1 MVSACRYERQGTI
14 FPAMANGPLKRI
26 VREIHRKSL
35 WQVLGIY
42 VVASW
47 GVLSVVDTLGGA
59 LNLPDWFPSVA
70 LGLLIVG
77 LPVVLA
83 TAFVQDGGQDGAAGD
98 LDLARDSTDVAGV
111 GASGLFTWRTAG
123 LSGVGAFALLGF
135 VGPGWVLFG
144 GGIGDTTDDDPAIER
159 SVAVLPFV
167 NMSGDSNNEYFS
179 DGITE
184 ELLNALAHLPDLRVP
199 GRTSSFAF
207 KDGGLTIRQIADTLD
222 VAHVLEGSVRRQGE
236 TVLIT
241 AQLIDAQTD
250 AHLWSDTFE
259 RELTDIF
266 AIQREIATAIA
277 DQLQVSLSGAE
288 QARLVGE
295 GTASTEAYEAYLRG
309 RYFWNQRTAESI
321 QTAISEF
328 QRAVDLDSNYA
339 EAYSGLADSYLII
352 DNYVFRTMPDYRT
365 NSELGLA
372 AAQRAVSLRP
382 DLGMA
387 HASLGFGLWM
397 VGDWEN
403 ADRELERAIE
413 LNPGYA
419 IGHMWRAWVLS
430 STGRAD
436 EAVGSAQ
443 RALELDPV
451 SRVISLVSG
460 EVLLFAGRMEEA
472 IEQLRKT
479 IGLAPEWANPWFD
492 LGHALLIEGRYDE
505 GLEAWLNYARFAN
518 LDVAI
523 QTASY
528 QAMVRYRETGEPH
541 TFPDHDENPTG
552 QILMYAES
560 GQPDQAIELFEAL
573 VLSGA
578 YGWAGSTHSLPTGD
592 LLGDDLRYQ
601 ALLEEAGITW

>member
-14 FPAMANGPLKRI
+14 FPAMANGPLKRL

-111 GASGLFTWRTAG
+111 GASGLFTWRNAG
-123 LSGVGAFALLGF
+123 LSGVGAFAFLGF
-135 VGPGWVLFG
+135 VGTGWVLFG
-144 GGIGDTTDDDPAIER
+144 GGIGDTTDDDPTIER

-295 GTASTEAYEAYLRG
+295 GTANTEAYEAYLRG

-436 EAVGSAQ
+436 EAVGPAQ

-460 EVLLFAGRMEEA
+460 EVFLFAGRMEEA

-523 QTASY
+523 QAASY

>member
-14 FPAMANGPLKRI
+14 FPAMANGPLKRL

-83 TAFVQDGGQDGAAGD
+83 TAFVQDGGADGVTRD
-98 LDLARDSTDVAGV
+98 LDLARDPTDAALGA
-111 GASGLFTWRTAG
+111 ASGLFTWRNAA

-135 VGPGWVLFG
+135 VGTGWVLFG
-144 GGIGDTTDDDPAIER
+144 GGIRNTTDDDPTIER

-295 GTASTEAYEAYLRG
+295 GTANTEAYEAYLRG

-365 NSELGLA
+365 NSQLGLA

-436 EAVGSAQ
+436 EAVGPAQ

-460 EVLLFAGRMEEA
+460 EVFLFAGRMEEA

-541 TFPDHDENPTG
+541 TFPDHDENPRG

>member
-1 MVSACRYERQGTI
+1 
-14 FPAMANGPLKRI
+14 MADGPLKRL

-42 VVASW
+42 LVASW
-47 GVLSVVDTLGGA
+47 AVLSGVDTLGGA

-70 LGLLIVG
+70 LALLIVG
-77 LPVVLA
+77 LPGVLA
-83 TAFVQDGGQDGAAGD
+83 TAFIQDGGRGRVAGG
-98 LDLARDSTDVAGV
+98 LDLARDPTDAAGG
-111 GASGLFTWRTAG
+111 GASGLFTWRNAALG
-123 LSGVGAFALLGF
+123 GVGAFALLGF
-135 VGPGWVLFG
+135 VGTGWVLFG
-144 GGIGDTTDDDPAIER
+144 GGIGGTTDDDPTIER

-184 ELLNALAHLPDLRVP
+184 ELLNALAQLPDLRVP

-250 AHLWSDTFE
+250 RHLWSATFE

-295 GTASTEAYEAYLRG
+295 ATASTEAHEAYLRG

-321 QTAISEF
+321 RTAISEF

-339 EAYSGLADSYLII
+339 EAYSGLADSYLLI

-403 ADRELERAIE
+403 AERALERAIE

-419 IGHMWRAWVLS
+419 IAHMWRAWVLS

-436 EAVGSAQ
+436 EAVGPAQ

-460 EVLLFAGRMEEA
+460 TVFLFGGRMEEA
-472 IEQLRKT
+472 IEQLRET
-479 IGLAPEWANPWFD
+479 IGLAPEWSNAWFS

-505 GLEAWLNYARFAN
+505 GLEAWLNSARLEN
-518 LDVAI
+518 LDVTI
-523 QTASY
+523 PTAAY
-528 QAMVRYRETGEPH
+528 QAMVRYRETGKPQ
-541 TFPDHDENPTG
+541 TFPDHDENPRG
-552 QILMYAES
+552 QIVMYAES
-560 GQPDQAIELFEAL
+560 GQPDRAIELFEA
-573 VLSGA
+573 VVRSGA
-578 YGWAGSTHSLPTGD
+578 YGWAGNTHSLPTGD
-592 LLGDDLRYQ
+592 LLSGDPRYQ

>member
-98 LDLARDSTDVAGV
+98 LDLARVSTDVAGV
-111 GASGLFTWRTAG
+111 GASGLFTWRNAG

-135 VGPGWVLFG
+135 VGTGWVLFG

-222 VAHVLEGSVRRQGE
+222 VAHVVEGSVRRQGE

-365 NSELGLA
+365 NSQLGLA

-387 HASLGFGLWM
+387 HASLGFGFWM

-436 EAVGSAQ
+436 EAVGPAQ

-541 TFPDHDENPTG
+541 TFPDHDENPRG

>member
-1 MVSACRYERQGTI
+1 MLS
-14 FPAMANGPLKRI
+14 GPFKSL

-42 VVASW
+42 AVASW
-47 GVLSVVDTLGGA
+47 AVLSGVGTLGDA
-59 LNLPDWFPSVA
+59 LNLPDWFPSLA

-83 TAFVQDGGQDGAAGD
+83 VAFIQDGEQDRVDGPPELLPDCTGTVEGSGAGPLSRRSA
-98 LDLARDSTDVAGV
+98 LGV
-111 GASGLFTWRTAG
+111 
-123 LSGVGAFALLGF
+123 SGVLVLLGF
-135 VGPGWVLFG
+135 VGIGWFLYG
-144 GGIGDTTDDDPAIER
+144 HGISGTTDDEPIIER

-184 ELLNALAHLPDLRVP
+184 ELLNALAQLPDLRVP

-207 KDGGLTIRQIADTLD
+207 KDGRLTIRQIADTLD

-259 RELTDIF
+259 RELTDVF
-266 AIQREIATAIA
+266 AIQREIASAIA
-277 DQLQVSLSGAE
+277 NQLQVSLSGAE

-309 RYFWNQRTAESI
+309 RYFWNQRTEKSI
-321 QTAISEF
+321 RTAISEF
-328 QRAVDLDSNYA
+328 QRAVELDSNYA
-339 EAYSGLADSYLII
+339 EAYSGLADSYLIL

-372 AAQRAVSLRP
+372 AAQRATSLRP

-387 HASLGFGLWM
+387 RASLGFGLWM
-397 VGDWEN
+397 VGDWKN
-403 ADRELERAIE
+403 AVQELEQAIE

-430 STGRAD
+430 STGRAG

-451 SRVISLVSG
+451 SRVISLVLG
-460 EVLLFAGRMEEA
+460 EVFLFATQMEEA
-472 IEQLRKT
+472 IEQLQRT
-479 IGLAPEWANPWFD
+479 IDLAPEWATPWYD
-492 LGHALLIEGRYDE
+492 LGHALLIEERYEE
-505 GLEAWLNYARFAN
+505 GLEAWLNYARLAD

-523 QTASY
+523 QAAAY
-528 QAMVRYRETGEPH
+528 QAMVRYRETGKPH
-541 TFPDHDENPTG
+541 TFPDHDENRRG
-552 QILMYAES
+552 QIVMYAES
-560 GQPDQAIELFEAL
+560 GQPDRAIELFEAL
-573 VLSGA
+573 VRSGA
-578 YGWAGSTHSLPTGD
+578 YGWAGSTHSLPFGD
-592 LLGDDLRYQ
+592 LLSNDSRYEE
-601 ALLEEAGITW
+601 LLEEAGITW

>member
-14 FPAMANGPLKRI
+14 FPAMANGPFKRF

-98 LDLARDSTDVAGV
+98 LDLAHDSVDVSGG
-111 GASGLFTWRTAG
+111 GASGLFTWRNAA

-135 VGPGWVLFG
+135 VGTGWVLFG
-144 GGIGDTTDDDPAIER
+144 GGIGDTTNDDPTIER

-207 KDGGLTIRQIADTLD
+207 QDGGLTIRQIADTLD

-321 QTAISEF
+321 QTAIREF

-365 NSELGLA
+365 NSQLGLA

-387 HASLGFGLWM
+387 HASLGFGFWM

-436 EAVGSAQ
+436 EAVGPAQ

-518 LDVAI
+518 LDIAI

-541 TFPDHDENPTG
+541 TFPDHDENPRG

>member
-14 FPAMANGPLKRI
+14 FPAMANGPFKRF

-83 TAFVQDGGQDGAAGD
+83 TAFVQDGAAGD
-98 LDLARDSTDVAGV
+98 LDLANDSVDVSGG
-111 GASGLFTWRTAG
+111 GASGLFTRRNAA

-135 VGPGWVLFG
+135 VGTGWVLFG
-144 GGIGDTTDDDPAIER
+144 GGIGDTTNDDPTIER

-222 VAHVLEGSVRRQGE
+222 VAHVVEGSVRRQGE

-277 DQLQVSLSGAE
+277 DQLQVSL
-288 QARLVGE
+288 
-295 GTASTEAYEAYLRG
+295 
-309 RYFWNQRTAESI
+309 
-321 QTAISEF
+321 
-328 QRAVDLDSNYA
+328 
-339 EAYSGLADSYLII
+339 
-352 DNYVFRTMPDYRT
+352 
-365 NSELGLA
+365 
-372 AAQRAVSLRP
+372 
-382 DLGMA
+382 
-387 HASLGFGLWM
+387 
-397 VGDWEN
+397 
-403 ADRELERAIE
+403 
-413 LNPGYA
+413 
-419 IGHMWRAWVLS
+419 
-430 STGRAD
+430 
-436 EAVGSAQ
+436 
-443 RALELDPV
+443 
-451 SRVISLVSG
+451 
-460 EVLLFAGRMEEA
+460 
-472 IEQLRKT
+472 
-479 IGLAPEWANPWFD
+479 
-492 LGHALLIEGRYDE
+492 
-505 GLEAWLNYARFAN
+505 
-518 LDVAI
+518 
-523 QTASY
+523 
-528 QAMVRYRETGEPH
+528 
-541 TFPDHDENPTG
+541 
-552 QILMYAES
+552 
-560 GQPDQAIELFEAL
+560 
-573 VLSGA
+573 
-578 YGWAGSTHSLPTGD
+578 
-592 LLGDDLRYQ
+592 
-601 ALLEEAGITW
+601 

>member
-1 MVSACRYERQGTI
+1 ML
-14 FPAMANGPLKRI
+14 NGPLKRL

-42 VVASW
+42 AVASW
-47 GVLSVVDTLGGA
+47 AVLSGVGTLGDV
-59 LNLPDWFPSVA
+59 LNLPDWFPSLA

-83 TAFVQDGGQDGAAGD
+83 VAVIQDGGQDRVNEGSAPVPGGTDAVEGT
-98 LDLARDSTDVAGV
+98 DSGSFTQRSALGFFGV
-111 GASGLFTWRTAG
+111 FVS
-123 LSGVGAFALLGF
+123 LGF
-135 VGPGWVLFG
+135 VGIGWLLFG
-144 GGIGDTTDDDPAIER
+144 HGISGTTDDEPTIER

-167 NMSGDSNNEYFS
+167 NMSGDSSNEYFS

-184 ELLNALAHLPDLRVP
+184 ELLNALAQLPDLRVP

-207 KDGGLTIRQIADTLD
+207 KGRRLTIRQIADTLD

-236 TVLIT
+236 TLLIT

-259 RELTDIF
+259 RELTDVF
-266 AIQREIATAIA
+266 AIQREIASAIA
-277 DQLQVSLSGAE
+277 NQLQVSLSGAQ

-309 RYFWNQRTAESI
+309 RYFWNQRTETSI
-321 QTAISEF
+321 RTAISEF
-328 QRAVDLDSNYA
+328 QRAVELDSNYA
-339 EAYSGLADSYLII
+339 EAYSGLADSYLIL

-372 AAQRAVSLRP
+372 AARRATSLRP

-387 HASLGFGLWM
+387 RASLGFGLWM

-403 ADRELERAIE
+403 AVRELERAIE

-419 IGHMWRAWVLS
+419 TGHMWLAWVLS
-430 STGRAD
+430 STGRAE
-436 EAVGSAQ
+436 EAVSSAQ

-451 SRVISLVSG
+451 SRVISLVLG
-460 EVLLFAGRMEEA
+460 EVFLFATQMEEA
-472 IEQLRKT
+472 IEQLQKT
-479 IGLAPEWANPWFD
+479 IDLAPEWATPWYD
-492 LGHALLIEGRYDE
+492 LGHALLLEGRYEE
-505 GLEAWLNYARFAN
+505 GSEAWLNYARLTD
-518 LDVAI
+518 LDVDI
-523 QTASY
+523 QAAAY
-528 QAMVRYRETGEPH
+528 QAMVRYRETGEPQ
-541 TFPDHDENPTG
+541 TFPDHDENPRG
-552 QILMYAES
+552 QIVMYAES
-560 GQPDQAIELFEAL
+560 GQPDRAIELFEAL

-578 YGWAGSTHSLPTGD
+578 FGWAGSTHSLPFGD
-592 LLGDDLRYQ
+592 LLSNDARYEE
-601 ALLEEAGITW
+601 LLEEAGITW

>member
-111 GASGLFTWRTAG
+111 GASGLFTWRNAG

-135 VGPGWVLFG
+135 VGTGWVLFG
-144 GGIGDTTDDDPAIER
+144 GGIGDTTDDDPTIER

-295 GTASTEAYEAYLRG
+295 GTANTEAYEAYLRG

-321 QTAISEF
+321 QTAIREF

-436 EAVGSAQ
+436 EAVGPAQ

-578 YGWAGSTHSLPTGD
+578 YGWAGSTHSSPTGD

>member
-1 MVSACRYERQGTI
+1 MVK
-14 FPAMANGPLKRI
+14 GPFKRL
-26 VREIHRKSL
+26 VHEIHRKSL

-42 VVASW
+42 AVASW
-47 GVLSVVDTLGGA
+47 AVLSGVGTLGDA
-59 LNLPDWFPSVA
+59 LNLPDWFPSLA
-70 LGLLIVG
+70 LALIIVG

-83 TAFVQDGGQDGAAGD
+83 AAFIQDGGQDRVD
-98 LDLARDSTDVAGV
+98 EDSELLPDPTDASKVSV
-111 GASGLFTWRTAG
+111 SGLLTRRSALRF
-123 LSGVGAFALLGF
+123 VGAFVFLGF
-135 VGPGWVLFG
+135 VGIGWVLFG
-144 GGIGDTTDDDPAIER
+144 VGISGTTDDETTIER

-184 ELLNALAHLPDLRVP
+184 ELLNALAQLPDLRVP

-222 VAHVLEGSVRRQGE
+222 VAHILEGSVRRQRN

-266 AIQREIATAIA
+266 AIQREIASAIA
-277 DQLQVSLSGAE
+277 DQLQVSLSGE
-288 QARLVGE
+288 EEARLVGE

-309 RYFWNQRTAESI
+309 RHFWNQRTEKSI
-321 QTAISEF
+321 RTAISEF

-339 EAYSGLADSYLII
+339 EAYSGLADSYLIL
-352 DNYVFRTMPDYRT
+352 DNYVFRTMPNYGT

-372 AAQRAVSLRP
+372 AAQRATSLRP

-403 ADRELERAIE
+403 AVRELERAIE

-430 STGRAD
+430 STGRAG
-436 EAVGSAQ
+436 EAVSSAQ
-443 RALELDPV
+443 RAFELDPV
-451 SRVISLVSG
+451 SRVISLVLG
-460 EVLLFAGRMEEA
+460 EVLLFATQMEGA
-472 IEQLRKT
+472 IAQLQKT
-479 IGLAPEWANPWFD
+479 IDLAPEWANPWYD
-492 LGHALLIEGRYDE
+492 LGHALLIEGRYEE
-505 GLEAWLNYARFAN
+505 GREAWLNYARLAD

-523 QTASY
+523 QAAAY
-528 QAMVRYRETGEPH
+528 QAMVRYRETGNPH
-541 TFPDHDENPTG
+541 TFPDHDENPRG
-552 QILMYAES
+552 QIIMYAES
-560 GQPDQAIELFEAL
+560 GQTDRAVELFDAL
-573 VLSGA
+573 IRSGA
-578 YGWAGSTHSLPTGD
+578 YGWAGSTHSLPFGA
-592 LLGDDLRYQ
+592 LLSDDSRYQ

>member
-1 MVSACRYERQGTI
+1 MVK
-14 FPAMANGPLKRI
+14 GPFKRL

-42 VVASW
+42 AVGSW
-47 GVLSVVDTLGGA
+47 AVLSGVGTLGDA
-59 LNLPDWFPSVA
+59 LNLPDWFPSLA
-70 LGLLIVG
+70 LALLIVG
-77 LPVVLA
+77 LPIVLA
-83 TAFVQDGGQDGAAGD
+83 VAFIQDGGQDRADENSELLPDPAD
-98 LDLARDSTDVAGV
+98 PSKVSV
-111 GASGLFTWRTAG
+111 SGLLTRRSARGF
-123 LSGVGAFALLGF
+123 VGAFVLGF
-135 VGPGWVLFG
+135 LGIGWILFG
-144 GGIGDTTDDDPAIER
+144 GGISGTTEDEPAIER

-184 ELLNALAHLPDLRVP
+184 ELLNALAQLPDLRVP

-207 KDGGLTIRQIADTLD
+207 KGGGLTIRQIADTLD
-222 VAHVLEGSVRRQGE
+222 VANIVEGSVRRQGN

-266 AIQREIATAIA
+266 AIQRETASAIA
-277 DQLQVSLSGAE
+277 DQLQISLSGE
-288 QARLVGE
+288 EEARLVGE

-309 RYFWNQRTAESI
+309 RYFWNQRTEQSI
-321 QTAISEF
+321 RAAITEF

-339 EAYSGLADSYLII
+339 EAYSGLADSYLIL
-352 DNYVFRTMPDYRT
+352 DNFVFRTMPDYRT

-372 AAQRAVSLRP
+372 AAQRATSLRP

-403 ADRELERAIE
+403 AVRELERAIA

-419 IGHMWRAWVLS
+419 TGHMWRAWVLA
-430 STGRAD
+430 STGRAG
-436 EAVGSAQ
+436 EAVSSAQ

-451 SRVISLVSG
+451 SRVISLVLG
-460 EVLLFAGRMEEA
+460 EVLLFATQMEGA
-472 IEQLRKT
+472 IEQLKKT
-479 IGLAPEWANPWFD
+479 IDLAPEWANPWYD
-492 LGHALLIEGRYDE
+492 LGHALLIEGRYEE
-505 GLEAWLNYARFAN
+505 GQEAWLTYARLAD
-518 LDVAI
+518 LDVAT
-523 QTASY
+523 QAAAY
-528 QAMVRYRETGEPH
+528 QAMVRYRETGTTQ
-541 TFPDHDENPTG
+541 TFPDHEGNPRG
-552 QILMYAES
+552 QIVMYAES
-560 GQPDQAIELFEAL
+560 GQPDRAIELFDAL
-573 VLSGA
+573 IRSGA
-578 YGWAGSTHSLPTGD
+578 YGWAGSTHSLPFGA
-592 LLGDDLRYQ
+592 LLGDDSRYQ

>member
-1 MVSACRYERQGTI
+1 MV
-14 FPAMANGPLKRI
+14 NGPLKRL

-42 VVASW
+42 LVASW
-47 GVLSVVDTLGGA
+47 AVLSGVDTLGGA

-70 LGLLIVG
+70 LALLIVG
-77 LPVVLA
+77 LPGVLA
-83 TAFVQDGGQDGAAGD
+83 TAFIQDGGRGRVAGG
-98 LDLARDSTDVAGV
+98 LDLARDPTDAAGG
-111 GASGLFTWRTAG
+111 GASGLFTWRNAALG
-123 LSGVGAFALLGF
+123 GVGAFALLGF
-135 VGPGWVLFG
+135 VGTGWVLFG
-144 GGIGDTTDDDPAIER
+144 GGIGGTTDDDPTIER

-184 ELLNALAHLPDLRVP
+184 ELLNALAQLPDLRVP

-250 AHLWSDTFE
+250 RHLWSATFE

-295 GTASTEAYEAYLRG
+295 ATASTEAHEAYLRG

-321 QTAISEF
+321 RTAISEF

-339 EAYSGLADSYLII
+339 EAYSGLADSYLLI

-403 ADRELERAIE
+403 AERELERAIE

-419 IGHMWRAWVLS
+419 IAHMWRAWVLS

-436 EAVGSAQ
+436 EAVGPAQ

-460 EVLLFAGRMEEA
+460 EVFLLGGRMEEA
-472 IEQLRKT
+472 IEQLRET
-479 IGLAPEWANPWFD
+479 IDLAPEWPNAWFH
-492 LGHALLIEGRYDE
+492 LGHALFIEGRYDE
-505 GLEAWLNYARFAN
+505 GLEAWLNSARLEN
-518 LDVAI
+518 LDVTI
-523 QTASY
+523 PTAAY
-528 QAMVRYRETGEPH
+528 QAMVRYRETGKPQ
-541 TFPDHDENPTG
+541 TFPDHDENPRG
-552 QILMYAES
+552 QIVMYAES
-560 GQPDQAIELFEAL
+560 GQPDRAIELFE
-573 VLSGA
+573 VFVRSGA
-578 YGWAGSTHSLPTGD
+578 YGWAGHAHSLPTGD
-592 LLGDDLRYQ
+592 LLGGDPRYQ

>member
-1 MVSACRYERQGTI
+1 
-14 FPAMANGPLKRI
+14 MANGPLKRL

-47 GVLSVVDTLGGA
+47 AVLSGVDTLGGA

-70 LGLLIVG
+70 LALLIVG

-83 TAFVQDGGQDGAAGD
+83 TAFIQDGGRGRVAGG
-98 LDLARDSTDVAGV
+98 LDLARDPTDAAGG
-111 GASGLFTWRTAG
+111 GASGLFTWRNAALG
-123 LSGVGAFALLGF
+123 GVGAFALLGF
-135 VGPGWVLFG
+135 VGTGWVLFG
-144 GGIGDTTDDDPAIER
+144 GGIGGTTDDDPTIER

-184 ELLNALAHLPDLRVP
+184 ELLNALAQLPDLRVP

-250 AHLWSDTFE
+250 RHLWSATFE

-295 GTASTEAYEAYLRG
+295 ATASTEAYEAYLRG

-321 QTAISEF
+321 RTAISEF

-339 EAYSGLADSYLII
+339 EAYSGLADSYLLI

-403 ADRELERAIE
+403 AERELERAIE

-419 IGHMWRAWVLS
+419 IAHMWRAFVLS

-436 EAVGSAQ
+436 EAVGPAQ

-460 EVLLFAGRMEEA
+460 EVFLFGGRMEEA
-472 IEQLRKT
+472 IEQLRET
-479 IGLAPEWANPWFD
+479 IGLAPEWANAWFD
-492 LGHALLIEGRYDE
+492 LGHALLVEGRYDE
-505 GLEAWLNYARFAN
+505 GLEAWLNYARLAN

-523 QTASY
+523 QTAAY
-528 QAMVRYRETGEPH
+528 QAMVRYRETGKPQR
-541 TFPDHDENPTG
+541 FPDHDENPRG
-552 QILMYAES
+552 QIVMYAES
-560 GQPDQAIELFEAL
+560 GQPDRAIELFE
-573 VLSGA
+573 VFVRSGA
-578 YGWAGSTHSLPTGD
+578 YGWAGHAHSLPTGD
-592 LLGDDLRYQ
+592 LLGGDPRYQ

>member
-1 MVSACRYERQGTI
+1 MVK
-14 FPAMANGPLKRI
+14 GPFKRL
-26 VREIHRKSL
+26 VHEIHRKSL

-42 VVASW
+42 AVASW
-47 GVLSVVDTLGGA
+47 AVLSGVGTLGDA
-59 LNLPDWFPSVA
+59 LNLPDWFPSLA
-70 LGLLIVG
+70 LALIIVG

-83 TAFVQDGGQDGAAGD
+83 AAFIQDGGQDRVD
-98 LDLARDSTDVAGV
+98 EDSELLPDPTDASKVSV
-111 GASGLFTWRTAG
+111 SGLLTRRSALRF
-123 LSGVGAFALLGF
+123 VGAFVFLGF
-135 VGPGWVLFG
+135 VGIGWVLFG
-144 GGIGDTTDDDPAIER
+144 VGISGTTDDETTIER

-184 ELLNALAHLPDLRVP
+184 ELLNALAQLPDLRVP

-222 VAHVLEGSVRRQGE
+222 VAHILEGSVRRQRN

-266 AIQREIATAIA
+266 AIQREIASAIA
-277 DQLQVSLSGAE
+277 DQLQVSLSGE
-288 QARLVGE
+288 EEARLVGE

-309 RYFWNQRTAESI
+309 RYFWNQRTEKSI
-321 QTAISEF
+321 RTAISEF

-339 EAYSGLADSYLII
+339 EAYSGLADSYLIL
-352 DNYVFRTMPDYRT
+352 DNYVFRTMPNYGT

-372 AAQRAVSLRP
+372 AAQRATSLRP

-403 ADRELERAIE
+403 AVRELERAIE

-430 STGRAD
+430 STGRAG
-436 EAVGSAQ
+436 EAVSSAQ

-451 SRVISLVSG
+451 SRVISLVLG
-460 EVLLFAGRMEEA
+460 EVLLFATQMEGA
-472 IEQLRKT
+472 IAQLQKT
-479 IGLAPEWANPWFD
+479 IDLAPEWANPWYD
-492 LGHALLIEGRYDE
+492 LGHALLIEGRYEE
-505 GLEAWLNYARFAN
+505 GREAWLNYARLAD

-523 QTASY
+523 QAAAY
-528 QAMVRYRETGEPH
+528 QAMVRYRETGNPH
-541 TFPDHDENPTG
+541 TFPDHDENPRG
-552 QILMYAES
+552 QIIMYAES
-560 GQPDQAIELFEAL
+560 GQTDRAVELFDAL
-573 VLSGA
+573 IRSGA
-578 YGWAGSTHSLPTGD
+578 YGWAGSTHSLPFGA
-592 LLGDDLRYQ
+592 LLSDDSRYQ

>member
-1 MVSACRYERQGTI
+1 MVSACRHERQGTI
-14 FPAMANGPLKRI
+14 FPAMANGPLKRL

-47 GVLSVVDTLGGA
+47 AVLSGVDTLGGA

-70 LGLLIVG
+70 LALLIVG

-83 TAFVQDGGQDGAAGD
+83 TAFIQDGGRGRVAGG
-98 LDLARDSTDVAGV
+98 LDLARDPTDAAGG
-111 GASGLFTWRTAG
+111 GASGLFTWRNAALG
-123 LSGVGAFALLGF
+123 GVGAFALLGF
-135 VGPGWVLFG
+135 VGTGWVLFG
-144 GGIGDTTDDDPAIER
+144 GGIGGTTDDDPTIER

-184 ELLNALAHLPDLRVP
+184 ELLNALAQLPDLRVP

-295 GTASTEAYEAYLRG
+295 ATASTEAHEAYLRG

-321 QTAISEF
+321 RTAISEF

-403 ADRELERAIE
+403 AERELERAIE

-419 IGHMWRAWVLS
+419 IAHMWRAFVLA

-436 EAVGSAQ
+436 EAVGPAQ

-460 EVLLFAGRMEEA
+460 EVFLFGGRMEEA
-472 IEQLRKT
+472 IEQLRET
-479 IGLAPEWANPWFD
+479 IGLAPEWSNAWFA

-505 GLEAWLNYARFAN
+505 GLEAWLNYARLAN

-523 QTASY
+523 PTAAY
-528 QAMVRYRETGEPH
+528 QAMVRYRETGKPQ
-541 TFPDHDENPTG
+541 TFPDHDRNPRT
-552 QILMYAES
+552 QIVMYAES
-560 GQPDQAIELFEAL
+560 GQPDRAIELFE
-573 VLSGA
+573 VFVRSGA
-578 YGWAGSTHSLPTGD
+578 YGWAGHAHSLPTGD
-592 LLGDDLRYQ
+592 LLGDDPRYQ

>member
-1 MVSACRYERQGTI
+1 MVK
-14 FPAMANGPLKRI
+14 GPFKRL
-26 VREIHRKSL
+26 VHEIHRKSL

-42 VVASW
+42 AVTSW
-47 GVLSVVDTLGGA
+47 AVLSGVGTLGDA
-59 LNLPDWFPSVA
+59 LNLPDWFPSLA
-70 LGLLIVG
+70 LALLIVG

-83 TAFVQDGGQDGAAGD
+83 AAFIQDGGQDRVD
-98 LDLARDSTDVAGV
+98 ENLELLPDPTDASKVSV
-111 GASGLFTWRTAG
+111 SGLLTRRSALRF
-123 LSGVGAFALLGF
+123 VGAFVLLGF
-135 VGPGWVLFG
+135 VGIGWALFG
-144 GGIGDTTDDDPAIER
+144 VGISGTTDDEPTIER

-184 ELLNALAHLPDLRVP
+184 ELLNALAQLPDLRVP

-207 KDGGLTIRQIADTLD
+207 KDEGLTIRQIADTLD
-222 VAHVLEGSVRRQGE
+222 VAHILEGSVRRQRN

-266 AIQREIATAIA
+266 AIQREIASAIA
-277 DQLQVSLSGAE
+277 DQLQVSLSGE
-288 QARLVGE
+288 EEARLVGE

-309 RYFWNQRTAESI
+309 RYFWNQRTEMSI
-321 QTAISEF
+321 RTAISEF

-339 EAYSGLADSYLII
+339 EAYSGLADSYLIL
-352 DNYVFRTMPDYRT
+352 DNYVFRTMPDYGT

-372 AAQRAVSLRP
+372 AAQRATSLRP

-403 ADRELERAIE
+403 AVRELERAIE

-430 STGRAD
+430 STGRAV
-436 EAVGSAQ
+436 EAVSSAQ

-451 SRVISLVSG
+451 SRVISLVLG
-460 EVLLFAGRMEEA
+460 EVLLFTTQMEGA
-472 IEQLRKT
+472 IEQLQKT
-479 IGLAPEWANPWFD
+479 IDLAPGWANPWYD
-492 LGHALLIEGRYDE
+492 LGYALLFEGRYEE
-505 GLEAWLNYARFAN
+505 GREAWLNYARLAD

-523 QTASY
+523 QAAAY
-528 QAMVRYRETGEPH
+528 QAMVRYRETGNPH
-541 TFPDHDENPTG
+541 TFPDHDENPRG
-552 QILMYAES
+552 QIIIYAES
-560 GQPDQAIELFEAL
+560 GQPGRAIELFDAL
-573 VLSGA
+573 IRSGA
-578 YGWAGSTHSLPTGD
+578 YGWAGSTHSLPFGA
-592 LLGDDLRYQ
+592 LLSDDSRYQ

>member
-98 LDLARDSTDVAGV
+98 LDLAHDSVDVSGG
-111 GASGLFTWRTAG
+111 GASGLFTWRNAA

-135 VGPGWVLFG
+135 VGTGWVLFG
-144 GGIGDTTDDDPAIER
+144 GGSGDTTDDDPTIER

-295 GTASTEAYEAYLRG
+295 GTANTEAYEAYLRG

-321 QTAISEF
+321 QTAIREF

-339 EAYSGLADSYLII
+339 EAYSGLADSYLIV

-436 EAVGSAQ
+436 EAVGPAQ

-541 TFPDHDENPTG
+541 TFPDHDENPRG

-578 YGWAGSTHSLPTGD
+578 YGWAGSTHSSPTGD

>member
-14 FPAMANGPLKRI
+14 FPAMANGPFKRF

-98 LDLARDSTDVAGV
+98 LDLAHDSVDVSGG
-111 GASGLFTWRTAG
+111 GASGLFTWRNAA

-135 VGPGWVLFG
+135 VGTGWVLFG
-144 GGIGDTTDDDPAIER
+144 GGIGDTTNDDPTIER

-321 QTAISEF
+321 QTAIREF

-339 EAYSGLADSYLII
+339 EAYSGLADSYLIV

-436 EAVGSAQ
+436 EAVGPAQ

-460 EVLLFAGRMEEA
+460 EVFLFAGRMEEA

-492 LGHALLIEGRYDE
+492 LAHALLIEGRYDE

-541 TFPDHDENPTG
+541 TFPDHDENPRG

>member
-1 MVSACRYERQGTI
+1 
-14 FPAMANGPLKRI
+14 MANGPLKRL

-47 GVLSVVDTLGGA
+47 AVLSGVDTLGGA

-70 LGLLIVG
+70 LALLIVG

-83 TAFVQDGGQDGAAGD
+83 TAFIQDGGRGRVAGG
-98 LDLARDSTDVAGV
+98 LDLARDPTDAAGG
-111 GASGLFTWRTAG
+111 GASGLFTWRNAALG
-123 LSGVGAFALLGF
+123 GVGAFALLGF
-135 VGPGWVLFG
+135 VGTGWVLFG
-144 GGIGDTTDDDPAIER
+144 GGIGGTTDDDPTIER

-184 ELLNALAHLPDLRVP
+184 ELLNALAQLPDLRVP

-295 GTASTEAYEAYLRG
+295 ATASTEAYEAYLRG

-321 QTAISEF
+321 RTAISEF

-339 EAYSGLADSYLII
+339 EAYSGLADSYLLI

-403 ADRELERAIE
+403 AERELERAIE

-419 IGHMWRAWVLS
+419 IAHMWRAFVLA

-436 EAVGSAQ
+436 EAVGPAQ

-460 EVLLFAGRMEEA
+460 EVFLLGGRMEEA
-472 IEQLRKT
+472 IEQLRET
-479 IGLAPEWANPWFD
+479 IGLAPEWSNAWFA

-505 GLEAWLNYARFAN
+505 GLEAWLNSARLEN
-518 LDVAI
+518 LHVAI
-523 QTASY
+523 PTAAY
-528 QAMVRYRETGEPH
+528 QAMVRYRETGKPQ
-541 TFPDHDENPTG
+541 TFPDHDRNPRT
-552 QILMYAES
+552 QIVMYAES
-560 GQPDQAIELFEAL
+560 GQPDRAIELFE
-573 VLSGA
+573 VFVRSGA
-578 YGWAGSTHSLPTGD
+578 YGWAGHAHSLPTGD
-592 LLGDDLRYQ
+592 LLGGDPRYQ

>member
-1 MVSACRYERQGTI
+1 
-14 FPAMANGPLKRI
+14 MANGPLKRL

-47 GVLSVVDTLGGA
+47 AVLSGVDTLGGA

-70 LGLLIVG
+70 LALLIVG

-83 TAFVQDGGQDGAAGD
+83 TAFIQDGGRGRVAGG
-98 LDLARDSTDVAGV
+98 LDLARDPTDAAGG
-111 GASGLFTWRTAG
+111 GASGLFTWRNAALG
-123 LSGVGAFALLGF
+123 GVGAFALLGF
-135 VGPGWVLFG
+135 VGTGWVLFG
-144 GGIGDTTDDDPAIER
+144 GGIGGTTDDDPTIER

-184 ELLNALAHLPDLRVP
+184 ELLNALAQLPDLRVP

-295 GTASTEAYEAYLRG
+295 ATASTEAYEAYLRG

-321 QTAISEF
+321 RTAISEF

-339 EAYSGLADSYLII
+339 EAYSGLADSYLLI

-403 ADRELERAIE
+403 AERELERAIE

-419 IGHMWRAWVLS
+419 IAHMWRAFVLA

-436 EAVGSAQ
+436 EAVGPAQ

-460 EVLLFAGRMEEA
+460 EVFLLGGRMEEA
-472 IEQLRKT
+472 IEQLRET
-479 IGLAPEWANPWFD
+479 IGLAPEWSNAWFA

-505 GLEAWLNYARFAN
+505 GLEAWLNSARLEN
-518 LDVAI
+518 LDVPI
-523 QTASY
+523 PTAAY
-528 QAMVRYRETGEPH
+528 QAMVRYRETGKPQ
-541 TFPDHDENPTG
+541 TFPDQDRNPRT
-552 QILMYAES
+552 QIVMYAES
-560 GQPDQAIELFEAL
+560 GQPDRAIELFE
-573 VLSGA
+573 VFVRSGA
-578 YGWAGSTHSLPTGD
+578 YGWAGHAHSLPTGD
-592 LLGDDLRYQ
+592 LLGGDPRYQ

>member
-1 MVSACRYERQGTI
+1 MVSACRHERQGTI
-14 FPAMANGPLKRI
+14 FPAMANGPLKRL

-47 GVLSVVDTLGGA
+47 AVLSGVDTLGGA

-70 LGLLIVG
+70 LALLIVG

-83 TAFVQDGGQDGAAGD
+83 TAFVQDGGQGRVAGG
-98 LDLARDSTDVAGV
+98 LDLARDPTDAAGG
-111 GASGLFTWRTAG
+111 GASGLFTWRNAALG
-123 LSGVGAFALLGF
+123 GVGAFALLGF
-135 VGPGWVLFG
+135 VGTGWVLFG
-144 GGIGDTTDDDPAIER
+144 GGIGGTTDDDPTIER

-184 ELLNALAHLPDLRVP
+184 ELLNALAQLPDLRVP

-295 GTASTEAYEAYLRG
+295 ATASTEAHEAYLRG

-321 QTAISEF
+321 RTAISEF

-419 IGHMWRAWVLS
+419 IAHMWRAWVLS

-436 EAVGSAQ
+436 EAVGPAQ

-460 EVLLFAGRMEEA
+460 EVFLFGGRMEEA
-472 IEQLRKT
+472 IEQLRET
-479 IGLAPEWANPWFD
+479 IGLAPEWANAWFD

-505 GLEAWLNYARFAN
+505 GLEAWLNYARLAN

-523 QTASY
+523 QTAAY
-528 QAMVRYRETGEPH
+528 QAMVRYRETGKPQ
-541 TFPDHDENPTG
+541 TFPDHDENPRG
-552 QILMYAES
+552 QIVMYAES
-560 GQPDQAIELFEAL
+560 GQPDRAIELFEA
-573 VLSGA
+573 VVRSGA

-592 LLGDDLRYQ
+592 LLGDDPRYQ

>member
-1 MVSACRYERQGTI
+1 M
-14 FPAMANGPLKRI
+14 
-26 VREIHRKSL
+26 
-35 WQVLGIY
+35 
-42 VVASW
+42 
-47 GVLSVVDTLGGA
+47 
-59 LNLPDWFPSVA
+59 
-70 LGLLIVG
+70 
-77 LPVVLA
+77 
-83 TAFVQDGGQDGAAGD
+83 
-98 LDLARDSTDVAGV
+98 
-111 GASGLFTWRTAG
+111 
-123 LSGVGAFALLGF
+123 
-135 VGPGWVLFG
+135 
-144 GGIGDTTDDDPAIER
+144 
-159 SVAVLPFV
+159 
-167 NMSGDSNNEYFS
+167 
-179 DGITE
+179 
-184 ELLNALAHLPDLRVP
+184 
-199 GRTSSFAF
+199 
-207 KDGGLTIRQIADTLD
+207 
-222 VAHVLEGSVRRQGE
+222 
-236 TVLIT
+236 LIT

-295 GTASTEAYEAYLRG
+295 GTANTEAYEAYLRG

-365 NSELGLA
+365 NSQLGLA

-436 EAVGSAQ
+436 EAVGPAQ

-492 LGHALLIEGRYDE
+492 LGHALLIEGRYNE

-552 QILMYAES
+552 QSLMYAES

-578 YGWAGSTHSLPTGD
+578 YGWAGSTHSSPTGD